1 MRMKAIGIDLSRS
14 PAIGILADMEGNIL
28 ERRNIPISS
37 TVPFEQ
43 VMQDIEKLIGKLRH
57 TDLVGVG
64 LGTPGWLDSKKG
76 ICHFS
81 PNYPTWSG
89 VDLVTPIKNKF
100 RVPAFIIN
108 DVNSAALGEKYY
120 GAAKS
125 RHISSTGPIF
135 LEDTLSTTFA
145 QMANIG
151 DVGLTPPDNF
161 NEIRNIIFLSVG
173 IGVGGGIIVDNELV
187 IGTHEGGGELGH
199 MTVDPDG
206 PPCNCGNRG
215 CIESL
220 CSLKAI
226 KRYINEGLKSGW
238 HTILGDFIENLD
250 GLNYR
255 IIKKCIDKG
264 DELTKNAVSHIG
276 KYLGIGLANVMI
288 VLDPEVIVIGG
299 EAGEVFDTLYPGI
312 IAELK
317 ERLRIIPYNNVKIV
331 PAKLGELSVAYG
343 AAANVYKKLYNF

>member
-1 MRMKAIGIDLSRS
+1 MKMKAVGIDLSRS
-14 PAIGILADMEGNIL
+14 PAIGILADMEGNIMD
-28 ERRNIPISS
+28 RASVPISS
-37 TVPFEQ
+37 EAPFHE
-43 VMQDIEKLIGKLRH
+43 VLQDIEKLISKLRH

-81 PNYPTWSG
+81 PNYPTWAG
-89 VDLVTPIKNKF
+89 VDLVTPIKDKF
-100 RVPAFIIN
+100 RVPTFIIN

-125 RHISSTGPIF
+125 KQVSSHGPIF
-135 LEDTLSTTFA
+135 LEENMAPNFA
-145 QMANIG
+145 QVANINDIG
-151 DVGLTPPDNF
+151 TSTPGNL

-199 MTVDPDG
+199 MTVDPEG
-206 PPCNCGNRG
+206 PPCNCGNNG

-220 CSLKAI
+220 CSLTAI
-226 KRYINEGLKSGW
+226 KRFIKEGIKMGW
-238 HTILGDFIENLD
+238 HTVVSDYVDSPDNL
-250 GLNYR
+250 NFY
-255 IIKKCIDKG
+255 IIKKCLDQG
-264 DELTKNAVSHIG
+264 DELTIKAVSNIG

-288 VLDPEVIVIGG
+288 VLDPEVVVIGG
-299 EAGEVFDTLYPGI
+299 EAGELFDTLYPSI
-312 IAELK
+312 VAEMK

-331 PAKLGELSVAYG
+331 AAKLGELSVAYG
-343 AAANVYKKLYNF
+343 AAANVFKKLYNF